1 MTVTPAPALLHE
13 LLDHA
18 GRRWPDRPAVT
29 DATGSLSHREL
40 AEASRR
46 AGAWL
51 RQRGAGRGD
60 RVVLTMR
67 SGLLTAVLAWGAMRA
82 GVVFTIVHEQVRSTP
97 LRKLLADCEPAL
109 LVSDDPAALALARE
123 QGVTSVLAQ
132 AAADA
137 VAPRAGQELAD
148 GPGPAPLSVDPVCLI
163 YTSGSTSQP
172 KAVVS
177 THGQMT
183 FAARAIQSVL
193 SYAPGDVVYC
203 PLPLSFDYGLY
214 QLFLGA
220 ASGAH
225 IWLGRPAEAGP
236 GLLTSLRASRAT
248 VLAAV
253 PAIAE
258 ALARLLRRGSAQA
271 PPLRLL
277 TSTGAAMQPGVLAA
291 LREQLPGLRVQL
303 MFGLTECK
311 RATIMP
317 PDGDLAR
324 PGCCGL
330 PLPGTEVIIADEEGR
345 RLPPGETGQIVV
357 RGPHV
362 MAGYWRRPAETARRF
377 HRAGGLFPELR
388 TGDYGWLD
396 DEGYL
401 YFTARR
407 DDIYKSRGFR
417 VSATEVEAAAM
428 RVPGVDSAAVLP
440 PDGSRPATLI
450 AVTRLSAAELTAALR
465 GELEEFKIPE
475 QCEVAASLPLNG
487 NGKVDKRALAASL
500 TENADA

>member
-1 MTVTPAPALLHE
+1 MTASPALLHD

-18 GRRWPDRPAVT
+18 ERCWPDRPAVT
-29 DATGSLSHREL
+29 DASGTLTHREL

-46 AGAWL
+46 AAAWL
-51 RQRGAGRGD
+51 CQSGAGRGD
-60 RVVLTMR
+60 RVVLTLR
-67 SGLLTAVLAWGAMRA
+67 SGLLTAALAWGAARA
-82 GVVFTIVHEQVRSTP
+82 GLVFTIAHEQVRNTP
-97 LRKLLADCEPAL
+97 LRQMLADCEPAL
-109 LVSDDPAALALARE
+109 LITDDHGALALARE
-123 QGVTSVLAQ
+123 QGVAAIAAEVAESAVLRRDGGT
-132 AAADA
+132 AAGR
-137 VAPRAGQELAD
+137 PHGGRQ
-148 GPGPAPLSVDPVCLI
+148 PLSVDPACLI

-177 THGQMT
+177 THGQMA
-183 FAARAIQSVL
+183 FAVSAIQSVL
-193 SYAPGDVVYC
+193 KYAWDDVVYC

-220 ASGAH
+220 ASGAW
-225 IWLGRPAEAGP
+225 IWLGRPGDAGP
-236 GLLTSLRASRAT
+236 GLLTALRASNAT

-253 PAIAE
+253 PAVAE
-258 ALARLLRRGSAQA
+258 ALSRLLRRSAGQA
-271 PPLRLL
+271 LPLRLL
-277 TSTGAAMQPGVLAA
+277 TNTGAAMQPGVLAA
-291 LREQLPGLRVQL
+291 LREQVPALRVQL

-324 PGCCGL
+324 TGSCGL
-330 PLPGTEVIIADEEGR
+330 PLPGTEVIIADEDGP
-345 RLPPGETGQIVV
+345 LPAGQIGQIVI

-362 MAGYWRRPAETARRF
+362 MAGYWRRPEETARRF
-377 HRAGGLFPELR
+377 HRAAGLFPELR

-401 YFTARR
+401 YFAGRR

-450 AVTRLSAAELTAALR
+450 AVTRLSGAELAAALR
-465 GELEEFKIPE
+465 AELEDFKIPE
-475 QCEVAASLPLNG
+475 RCAVVSALPLNG
-487 NGKVDKRALAASL
+487 NGKVDKRSLAASL
-500 TENADA
+500 KETASV